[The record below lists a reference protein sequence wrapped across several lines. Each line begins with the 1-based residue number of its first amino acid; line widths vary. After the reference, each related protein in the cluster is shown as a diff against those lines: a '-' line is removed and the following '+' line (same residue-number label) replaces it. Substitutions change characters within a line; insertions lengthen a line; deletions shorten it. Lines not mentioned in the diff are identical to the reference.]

1 MTCGRS
7 CIAYRNLTIGG
18 NGPRINFETISD
30 LFKTVRRSI
39 MAEFEERDVAESD
52 PSQYSVSSEH
62 KSFAIGAG
70 FLFVIGMVIWLGW
83 YGWRYFKHIGWIP
96 QTRIIDVHMS
106 GDWLTG
112 EYRGCQTD
120 GRADVLFCPNSVESQ
135 TSLAASGQ
143 MLRSFS
149 VGFYGNITGKHD
161 ETLKWI
167 CKRET
172 DSISCHAVR

>member
-1 MTCGRS
+1 MKCGGSCIVCRNLKYGRDGSRVNGNAISDPLKTIGRS
-7 CIAYRNLTIGG
+7 
-18 NGPRINFETISD
+18 
-30 LFKTVRRSI
+30 V
-39 MAEFEERDVAESD
+39 MADFEERDLAESEA
-52 PSQYSVSSEH
+52 PEKKSSDL
-62 KSFAIGAG
+62 KSLAQGIG

-120 GRADVLFCPNSVESQ
+120 GRADVLFCPKSGESQ
-135 TSLAASGQ
+135 TVLAASGQ
-143 MLRSFS
+143 APRSFS

-161 ETLKWI
+161 DTLKWI

-172 DSISCHAVR
+172 ESISCHAVR